1 MMRERT
7 NIPSFPAG
15 GVEPVPPLQ
24 QGPSQQH
31 GTTSPEIGSGH
42 EFNSPRRRRSNPAA
56 EQIAASADRLE
67 QQAAEVR
74 PADKRLALYL
84 LKEANRLRNCA
95 RTLEIQHKRAI
106 RAVMSRLNDTGF
118 DSSPSQLMVDR

>member
-1 MMRERT
+1 MRERT
-7 NIPSFPAG
+7 NIPSFPVG
-15 GVEPVPPLQ
+15 DVEPIRSLQ
-24 QGPSQQH
+24 QDLSQQN
-31 GTTSPEIGSGH
+31 GTTGS
-42 EFNSPRRRRSNPAA
+42 ESEPVSDFNAVRRRRSNPAA

-95 RTLEIQHKRAI
+95 RSLEIQHKRAI
-106 RAVMSRLNDTGF
+106 RAVMSRLNDTGL
-118 DSSPSQLMVDR
+118 DKSQPRLMIDQ